1 MRRRGSCTTTTQ
13 KGWRCG
19 RRVGRP
25 NSDWQRA
32 TDGNDHHDQHRHAHG
47 ATRIH
52 WCAGAKAAPTCLIRK
67 VGYPL
72 HRGADY
78 SARVPVEGRFGAV
91 LFRSWSGQTDRVP
104 GPGRLAEQ
112 IRTLLNI
119 EIIVLVIK
127 LSMFKLMKSMDYCA
141 TASDY
146 IWVDLHATFHN

>member
-1 MRRRGSCTTTTQ
+1 MSSKCPLCCASGF
-13 KGWRCG
+13 
-19 RRVGRP
+19 
-25 NSDWQRA
+25 NSFIHSF
-32 TDGNDHHDQHRHAHG
+32 DGNDHHAQHQRAHG

-78 SARVPVEGRFGAV
+78 SARVPQKVRFGAV

-127 LSMFKLMKSMDYCA
+127 LSMFKLMKSMDFGA

-146 IWVDLHATFHN
+146 IWVDLHAAFHN